1 MVSLNSVFMVSRMV
15 IHVDSDLHWKLSNL
29 DPKTV
34 LELNSDLSND
44 TAKQVSEAV
53 SFLMDMTKSS
63 LPLSNHVKRDSNRL
77 LGRDMHSQILL
88 DSVSGHYDSK
98 TNHIGAYMVHVP
110 SEMGIHQL
118 PLLKR
123 SLPVP
128 SMQTLQ
134 KRQDI
139 NMPFSVK
146 GGRIVFSN
154 PTWLNSSANGLLR
167 RDLKTWR
174 RRFLDTVEDA
184 FSLVSLVFNSVGI
197 AFSVS
202 FDFIIGLESLPK
214 DSRSL

>member
-1 MVSLNSVFMVSRMV
+1 
-15 IHVDSDLHWKLSNL
+15 
-29 DPKTV
+29 
-34 LELNSDLSND
+34 
-44 TAKQVSEAV
+44 
-53 SFLMDMTKSS
+53 
-63 LPLSNHVKRDSNRL
+63 
-77 LGRDMHSQILL
+77 
-88 DSVSGHYDSK
+88 
-98 TNHIGAYMVHVP
+98 
-110 SEMGIHQL
+110 
-118 PLLKR
+118 
-123 SLPVP
+123 
-128 SMQTLQ
+128 
-134 KRQDI
+134 
-139 NMPFSVK
+139 MPFSVK